1 MMTFC
6 PPGVAC
12 SAVGVEDLLS
22 VNISSKAGVA
32 TIKGSCTGSTVSVNQ
47 IIERKCKDRNS
58 WD

>member
-1 MMTFC
+1 
-6 PPGVAC
+6 
-12 SAVGVEDLLS
+12 LLS